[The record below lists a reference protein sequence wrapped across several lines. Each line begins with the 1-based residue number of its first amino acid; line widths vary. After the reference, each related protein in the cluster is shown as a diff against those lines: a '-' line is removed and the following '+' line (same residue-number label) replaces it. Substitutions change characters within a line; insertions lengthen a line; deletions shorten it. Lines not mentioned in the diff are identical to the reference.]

1 MLLAMLSIKPWRSF
15 ALRACTLQRC
25 AAARQIINCAQ
36 FPEVDKDFLLS
47 YDLVTAPNFVG
58 TKVRM
63 PAGRGPCIGTRHAS
77 WRGEPMQPQVS
88 AALEY
93 IALVRQKPTCK
104 TVCFSKS
111 PCTLRALASHLGSHS
126 CRVICGDS
134 SAEERK
140 SALNDFRSVPAVDV
154 LLMSVETGAELS
166 MTGSIDVNVLTRR
179 YAVQVRSGSL

>member
-1 MLLAMLSIKPWRSF
+1 
-15 ALRACTLQRC
+15 
-25 AAARQIINCAQ
+25 
-36 FPEVDKDFLLS
+36 
-47 YDLVTAPNFVG
+47 
-58 TKVRM
+58 
-63 PAGRGPCIGTRHAS
+63 
-77 WRGEPMQPQVS
+77 MQPQVS

-93 IALVRQKPTCK
+93 IALVRQKPTSK

-111 PCTLRALASHLGSHS
+111 PCTLRALASHLGAHS

-179 YAVQVRSGSL
+179 CAVQVRSGSL